1 MFKVKIYSIHKTK
14 EQWLKNA
21 ILEYEKRLKS
31 YINFE
36 WLFLKDNKELEKKIF
51 KENFYICLDEK
62 GEKLSSNEFSKKLF
76 LFFQTYP
83 KICFVIGSEN
93 GLSTTMKNNANLIL
107 SLSSLT
113 FTHQMAR
120 IILVEQ
126 LYRAIEISKN
136 SKYHK

>member
-14 EQWLKNA
+14 ESWLQNA
-21 ILEYEKRLKS
+21 ILEYEKRLKP

-36 WLFLKDNKELEKKIF
+36 WILLKNEDEMEKKIF

-62 GEKLSSNEFSKKLF
+62 GEKLTSYEFSEKIII
-76 LFFQTYP
+76 FFQTHL
-83 KICFVIGSEN
+83 KISFVIGSQN
-93 GLSTTMKNNANLIL
+93 GLSPIIKNKANYII
-107 SLSSLT
+107 SLSDLT

-120 IILVEQ
+120 LILVEQ